1 MGKLDSSIICFA
13 NIDYDSLNYTYHL
26 PCEFAILGCDLQFP
40 PERFE
45 SWILHTLSHF
55 GVNVKPPPKAIC
67 TFCDD
72 RDGVFENYI
81 DPLANWRQ
89 RMLHIGAHYAG
100 GMQYE
105 QLRPDYFVIDHMWQ
119 NGLPSPRDYAQAME
133 YTERKYIDGLVAV
146 GHKTK
151 EMRRKEERSLEDRHN
166 LDREKRQMKREKGTG
181 RARKGEGTL
190 AKALKHSETRAS
202 LTSSSGSKNAV

>member
-1 MGKLDSSIICFA
+1 
-13 NIDYDSLNYTYHL
+13 
-26 PCEFAILGCDLQFP
+26 
-40 PERFE
+40 
-45 SWILHTLSHF
+45 
-55 GVNVKPPPKAIC
+55 
-67 TFCDD
+67 
-72 RDGVFENYI
+72 
-81 DPLANWRQ
+81 
-89 RMLHIGAHYAG
+89 MLHIGAHFME

-105 QLRPDYFVIDHMWQ
+105 QMRPDYFIIDYMWQ
-119 NGLPSPRDYAQAME
+119 NALLSRRDYEQAMN
-133 YTERKYIDGLVAV
+133 YTERKYVDGLVAV